1 MLNCTDMLENDG
13 NVFCSP
19 VSIVHNSVCGRI
31 SKEAAR
37 VYIGSFQK
45 KKKDNKVTHTTVKKI
60 IEQWDH
66 VNRKFSSL
74 PVVFYCSAEKTNLL
88 KMTYH

>member
-1 MLNCTDMLENDG
+1 MLNCMDMLENDG

-45 KKKDNKVTHTTVKKI
+45 KKKKKKDNKVTHTTVKK
-60 IEQWDH
+60 
-66 VNRKFSSL
+66 
-74 PVVFYCSAEKTNLL
+74 
-88 KMTYH
+88 